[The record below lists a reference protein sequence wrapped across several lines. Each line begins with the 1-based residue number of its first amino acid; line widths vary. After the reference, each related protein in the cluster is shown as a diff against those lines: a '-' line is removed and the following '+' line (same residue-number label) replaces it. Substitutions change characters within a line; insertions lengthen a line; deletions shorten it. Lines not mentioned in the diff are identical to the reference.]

1 MRADMEG
8 QVVEWFVSIWDE
20 GSGFLRYRGGPGSD
34 RGWVIEQVV
43 AAGCAVAFGGDGS
56 MTGLVGNAVIA
67 GTPMDS
73 IAFGDSAISDDDLVR
88 LISARFDRAWGCI
101 SPT

>member
-20 GSGFLRYRGGPGSD
+20 GSGFLRYRGGSGSD

-43 AAGCAVAFGGDGS
+43 AAGCARR
-56 MTGLVGNAVIA
+56 
-67 GTPMDS
+67 
-73 IAFGDSAISDDDLVR
+73 VR
-88 LISARFDRAWGCI
+88 W
-101 SPT
+101 